1 MIEDVTEQKAQAEA
15 LAHQAMHDPLTDLP
29 NRTLLFDRLG
39 MGIQISQRDGTALA
53 LLLLDLDNFKEVNDS
68 FASHYIG
75 DRVLR
80 AVADRLRTQLRAS
93 DTVARLGGDEFAMV
107 LLGVDGEQGAA
118 QAAAKVLAAFE
129 APFEVEGRTLRI
141 GASVGIA
148 IYPDHGADADTLV
161 RRADSA
167 MYAAKRSGRGLTA
180 YSQSG

>member
-1 MIEDVTEQKAQAEA
+1 
-15 LAHQAMHDPLTDLP
+15 
-29 NRTLLFDRLG
+29 
-39 MGIQISQRDGTALA
+39 
-53 LLLLDLDNFKEVNDS
+53 
-68 FASHYIG
+68 
-75 DRVLR
+75 
-80 AVADRLRTQLRAS
+80 
-93 DTVARLGGDEFAMV
+93 VARLGGDEFAMV